1 MSSHESIPIA
11 DNIGRVR
18 NVCLSPTKPADGGLD
33 SQRRRRAVQARVH
46 WRAAH
51 AQAWE
56 EYCMHQTSCH
66 TAAALKF
73 CLDTRKRATR
83 PAAVRFI
90 EEHTGFAVSEAD
102 TSEVYPPASANR
114 VQRAAVVMV
123 TGNIGHDLLSLLDI
137 FSQQQVARR
146 ARVFDALI
154 LEGFWFAGVGGFQTA
169 LQSPRQSW
177 TLAMIDALLNTSHH
191 GQQRGTHAVPTYAVE
206 YSPRRRTRLSRFRRA
221 GDRKSVV

>member
-1 MSSHESIPIA
+1 
-11 DNIGRVR
+11 
-18 NVCLSPTKPADGGLD
+18 
-33 SQRRRRAVQARVH
+33 
-46 WRAAH
+46 
-51 AQAWE
+51 
-56 EYCMHQTSCH
+56 MHQTSCH

-221 GDRKSVV
+221 GTPPFSTMPPLLCIDELYLRARNHQAGDMGWGNAQYVPELDRKSVV